1 MCIVKHLLCA
11 HTFAPQRQSFYR
23 PPLNFIPK
31 SLSITPTIGT
41 GFNHLPRFLPGFLL
55 NHRGRCVLAAAN
67 KQQESGTD
75 WEREFLGEIIPL
87 SVHSPSKNKKSR
99 VIEDDG
105 GMDWCSR
112 ARQVALK
119 SIESR
124 GLASSMEDLVT
135 VKKKKKKPRNM
146 IVKKN
151 KKKNN
156 VEHYDTTE
164 EDMSLLED
172 DDEGTNQLR
181 RSVSMMRDGMFEQR
195 KEKTMETLVQRLSQF
210 AGPSDRKKEI
220 SLNRD
225 IVDAQ
230 TAEQVLQVTAE
241 IMSAVSKGLTPSPLT
256 PFNIATALHRIAR
269 NMENV
274 SMNRTHR
281 LAFARQRE
289 MSMLVGMAMAV
300 LPECSAQGISN
311 IAWALSKIGG
321 ELLYLSEM
329 DRVAEVA
336 VGKVRDFNSQNVANV
351 AGAFASMLHYAPN
364 LFEELSERASNVIHT
379 FREQELAQFLWAYA
393 SLHAPADSLL
403 DALDNAFKD
412 VDDIRCCL
420 DVENSSPDQE
430 VVGEKGANKTTIEN
444 PGLRDL
450 YFNRDQLGNIAWSYA
465 VLGAMDRPFFSH
477 LWKTLSNFK
486 ERRISEQYR
495 EDIMFASQVYLA
507 NQCLKLEYP
516 LLQLSL
522 KSDLEE
528 KIAKA
533 VRTKKFNQKT
543 TSSFQ
548 REVARLLY
556 SMGFE
561 WVREYAV
568 DGYTLDLVLLDRKIA
583 LEIDGPTHFSRNLGT
598 PLGHTMLKRRYIT
611 AAGWKLVSLSHHGW
625 EELQGEFEQLEHLR
639 KVIEKHIGQ
648 DDGYNE

>member
-1 MCIVKHLLCA
+1 MP
-11 HTFAPQRQSFYR
+11 T
-23 PPLNFIPK
+23 
-31 SLSITPTIGT
+31 TIGT

-67 KQQESGTD
+67 EQQDSGTD
-75 WEREFLGEIIPL
+75 WEKEFLGEIIPL
-87 SVHSPSKNKKSR
+87 GVHSPSNNKKSR

-105 GMDWCSR
+105 GMDWCTR

-124 GLASSMEDLVT
+124 GLTSSMEDLVT
-135 VKKKKKKPRNM
+135 VKKKKKKPRNT

-156 VEHYDTTE
+156 IEDYDTTE
-164 EDMSLLED
+164 EDMGLLED
-172 DDEGTNQLR
+172 GDDEGTSQLR
-181 RSVSMMRDGMFEQR
+181 RSVSMMADGMFEQR
-195 KEKTMETLVQRLSQF
+195 KEKTMETLLQRLSQF

-230 TAEQVLQVTAE
+230 TAEQVLQVIAE

-336 VGKVRDFNSQNVANV
+336 VGKVKEFNSQNIANV
-351 AGAFASMLHYAPN
+351 AGAFASMLHSAPN

-379 FREQELAQFLWAYA
+379 FREQELAQVLWAYA

-403 DALDNAFKD
+403 DSLDNAFKD
-412 VDDIRCCL
+412 ADVIRCCL
-420 DVENSSPDQE
+420 DMENSSPDEE
-430 VVGEKGANKTTIEN
+430 VVEEKGVTKTATVN
-444 PGLRDL
+444 SGLRVL

-465 VLGAMDRPFFSH
+465 VMGAMDRPFFSYI
-477 LWKTLSNFK
+477 WKTLSNF
-486 ERRISEQYR
+486 EEQRISEQYR
-495 EDIMFASQVYLA
+495 EDIMFASPS
-507 NQCLKLEYP
+507 E
-516 LLQLSL
+516 
-522 KSDLEE
+522 LEE
-528 KIAKA
+528 KIANA

-561 WVREYAV
+561 WVREYNV

-625 EELQGEFEQLEHLR
+625 EELQGEFEQLEHLS
-639 KVIEKHIGQ
+639 KVLEKHIGQ